1 MLNKK
6 KSIIFYKVCRQEL
19 CNLVRSEMK
28 QPYQNLFGLHTYFLF
43 VLSEA
48 MNIAL
53 KHRPSSFKD
62 LVGQDILVRVL
73 ENAFILNKIPQSIL
87 LSGSSGVGK
96 TTTARIIALCLNCSL
111 GPIFEPCGSCEN
123 CLAIKNSSHP
133 DVIEIDAA
141 SHTSI
146 DDIKVILGDICYS
159 PISSKFKV
167 YIIDEV
173 HMLSSSAFNAL
184 LKTLEEPP
192 SSVKFILAT
201 TEIKKIPITIIA
213 RCQRF
218 DLHNIPVAKIVERLN
233 DVAQKESYF
242 IEKGALELI
251 ARHSGNSM
259 RNALFLMNQAVLYS
273 KDGAIS
279 TKNVIDILGL
289 VDKDIIFDLLGAILE
304 GDLQKALSVFDKAIK
319 TANPLS
325 IFEGL
330 LQTIQLVCR
339 FLITKEID
347 NVVTEYEKNRIKDL
361 SIKKSLIFFSRL
373 WKVLLKGIQ
382 DIKTS
387 TCNDV
392 AAEMMLISLCYLSDL
407 PSPEQVIKKVLS
419 QNVEQGNRQGRP
431 VAPSPSVIQVAD
443 YSYPKKYV
451 EKPYSVIPVADYSDP
466 KKYVES
472 KQQPHS
478 VIPVR
483 DTGIHVENKQ
493 QNYDFDKILQLLRRS
508 NQIYLY
514 KQLCNNLQ
522 LIDCKPGY
530 LKLKA
535 VSKLDSNFC
544 NDLKNYLNQV
554 TQQEWVITVDT
565 GYINR
570 EVSNL
575 NYAPAVKDILD
586 TFKGA
591 KVVNIENKE

>member
-1 MLNKK
+1 
-6 KSIIFYKVCRQEL
+6 
-19 CNLVRSEMK
+19 
-28 QPYQNLFGLHTYFLF
+28 
-43 VLSEA
+43 

-233 DVAQKESYF
+233 DVAQKESYS

-279 TKNVIDILGL
+279 NKNVTDILGL

-330 LQTIQLVCR
+330 LQTIQLICR

-347 NVVTEYEKNRIKDL
+347 NAVTEHEKNRVKDL
-361 SIKKSLIFFSRL
+361 SIEKSLIFFSRL

-407 PSPEQVIKKVLS
+407 PSPEQVVKKILS
-419 QNVEQGNRQGRP
+419 QNAQPENTHNVGNEQ
-431 VAPSPSVIQVAD
+431 
-443 YSYPKKYV
+443 
-451 EKPYSVIPVADYSDP
+451 
-466 KKYVES
+466 
-472 KQQPHS
+472 
-478 VIPVR
+478 
-483 DTGIHVENKQ
+483 Q
-493 QNYDFDKILQLLRRS
+493 QNYDFDKVLQLLRRS

>member
-1 MLNKK
+1 
-6 KSIIFYKVCRQEL
+6 
-19 CNLVRSEMK
+19 
-28 QPYQNLFGLHTYFLF
+28 
-43 VLSEA
+43 

-233 DVAQKESYF
+233 DVAQKESYS

-279 TKNVIDILGL
+279 TKNVTDILGL

-304 GDLQKALSVFDKAIK
+304 GDLQKALSVFDKAVK

-347 NVVTEYEKNRIKDL
+347 NAVTEHEKNRIKDL
-361 SIKKSLIFFSRL
+361 SIKRSLIFFSRL
-373 WKVLLKGIQ
+373 WKMLLKGIQ

-407 PSPEQVIKKVLS
+407 PSPEQVVKKILS
-419 QNVEQGNRQGRP
+419 QNAQPENTRNVRNEQ
-431 VAPSPSVIQVAD
+431 
-443 YSYPKKYV
+443 
-451 EKPYSVIPVADYSDP
+451 
-466 KKYVES
+466 
-472 KQQPHS
+472 
-478 VIPVR
+478 
-483 DTGIHVENKQ
+483 Q
-493 QNYDFDKILQLLRRS
+493 QNYDFDKVLQLLRRS

-514 KQLCNNLQ
+514 KQLYNNLQ

-554 TQQEWVITVDT
+554 TQQEWVIAVDT

>member
-1 MLNKK
+1 
-6 KSIIFYKVCRQEL
+6 
-19 CNLVRSEMK
+19 
-28 QPYQNLFGLHTYFLF
+28 
-43 VLSEA
+43 

-146 DDIKVILGDICYS
+146 DDVKVILGDICYS

-233 DVAQKESYF
+233 DVAQKESYS

-347 NVVTEYEKNRIKDL
+347 NAVTEYEKNRIKDL

-407 PSPEQVIKKVLS
+407 PSPEQVVKKILS
-419 QNVEQGNRQGRP
+419 QNAQQGNT
-431 VAPSPSVIQVAD
+431 
-443 YSYPKKYV
+443 
-451 EKPYSVIPVADYSDP
+451 
-466 KKYVES
+466 
-472 KQQPHS
+472 HS
-478 VIPVR
+478 I
-483 DTGIHVENKQ
+483 GNEQQ
-493 QNYDFDKILQLLRRS
+493 QNYDFDKVLQLLRRS

>member
-1 MLNKK
+1 
-6 KSIIFYKVCRQEL
+6 
-19 CNLVRSEMK
+19 
-28 QPYQNLFGLHTYFLF
+28 
-43 VLSEA
+43 

-233 DVAQKESYF
+233 DVAQKESYS

-279 TKNVIDILGL
+279 TKNVTDILGL

-304 GDLQKALSVFDKAIK
+304 GDLQKALSVFDKAVK

-347 NVVTEYEKNRIKDL
+347 NAVTEHEKNRIKDL
-361 SIKKSLIFFSRL
+361 SIKRSLIFFSRL
-373 WKVLLKGIQ
+373 WKMLLKGIQ

-407 PSPEQVIKKVLS
+407 PSPEQVVKKILS
-419 QNVEQGNRQGRP
+419 QNAQPENTRNVRNEQ
-431 VAPSPSVIQVAD
+431 
-443 YSYPKKYV
+443 
-451 EKPYSVIPVADYSDP
+451 
-466 KKYVES
+466 
-472 KQQPHS
+472 
-478 VIPVR
+478 
-483 DTGIHVENKQ
+483 Q
-493 QNYDFDKILQLLRRS
+493 QNYDFDKVLQLLRRS

-514 KQLCNNLQ
+514 KQLYNNLQ

-554 TQQEWVITVDT
+554 TQQEWVIAVDT

-575 NYAPAVKDILD
+575 NYAPAVKGILD

>member
-1 MLNKK
+1 
-6 KSIIFYKVCRQEL
+6 
-19 CNLVRSEMK
+19 
-28 QPYQNLFGLHTYFLF
+28 
-43 VLSEA
+43 

-53 KHRPSSFKD
+53 KYRPSSFKD
-62 LVGQDILVRVL
+62 LVGQDILVRIL
-73 ENAFILNKIPQSIL
+73 ENAFTLNKIPQSIL

-111 GPIFEPCGSCEN
+111 GPTFEPCGSCEN
-123 CLAIKNSSHP
+123 CLAIKSSSHP

-173 HMLSSSAFNAL
+173 HMLSNSAFNAL

-218 DLHNIPVAKIVERLN
+218 DLHNVPIAKIVERLN
-233 DVAQKESYF
+233 DVAQKENYS
-242 IEKGALELI
+242 IEKGASELI
-251 ARHSGNSM
+251 AHHSGNSM

-273 KDGAIS
+273 KDGTIS
-279 TKNVIDILGL
+279 TTNVIDILGL
-289 VDKDIIFDLLGAILE
+289 VDKDIIFDLLEAILG
-304 GDLQKALSVFDKAIK
+304 GDVQKALMVFDKVVE
-319 TANPLS
+319 TANPLN
-325 IFEGL
+325 IFEDL

-347 NVVTEYEKNRIKDL
+347 SAVAEYEKNRIRDL
-361 SIKKSLIFFSRL
+361 SIKKPLIFFSRL

-382 DIKTS
+382 DIKAS

-407 PSPEQVIKKVLS
+407 PSPEQVVKKILS
-419 QNVEQGNRQGRP
+419 QNL
-431 VAPSPSVIQVAD
+431 
-443 YSYPKKYV
+443 
-451 EKPYSVIPVADYSDP
+451 
-466 KKYVES
+466 
-472 KQQPHS
+472 QQ
-478 VIPVR
+478 R
-483 DTGIHVENKQ
+483 NTRNAENAQQ
-493 QNYDFDKILQLLRRS
+493 QNYDFDKVLQLLRQS

-514 KQLCNNLQ
+514 KQLCSNLQ

-544 NDLKNYLNQV
+544 NDLKNYLNQA
-554 TQQEWVITVDT
+554 TRQEWVVTIDVN
-565 GYINR
+565 YINR

-575 NYAPAVKDILD
+575 NYAPAVRDILD

-591 KVVNIENKE
+591 KVVNIENRE

>member
-1 MLNKK
+1 
-6 KSIIFYKVCRQEL
+6 
-19 CNLVRSEMK
+19 
-28 QPYQNLFGLHTYFLF
+28 
-43 VLSEA
+43 

-233 DVAQKESYF
+233 DVAQKESYS

-279 TKNVIDILGL
+279 TKNVTDILGL

-330 LQTIQLVCR
+330 LQTIQLICR

-347 NVVTEYEKNRIKDL
+347 NAVTEHEKNRVKDL
-361 SIKKSLIFFSRL
+361 SIEKSLIFFSRL

-407 PSPEQVIKKVLS
+407 PSPEQVVKKILS
-419 QNVEQGNRQGRP
+419 QNAQPENTHNVGNEQ
-431 VAPSPSVIQVAD
+431 
-443 YSYPKKYV
+443 
-451 EKPYSVIPVADYSDP
+451 
-466 KKYVES
+466 
-472 KQQPHS
+472 
-478 VIPVR
+478 
-483 DTGIHVENKQ
+483 Q
-493 QNYDFDKILQLLRRS
+493 QNYDFDKVLQLLRRS

>member
-1 MLNKK
+1 
-6 KSIIFYKVCRQEL
+6 
-19 CNLVRSEMK
+19 
-28 QPYQNLFGLHTYFLF
+28 
-43 VLSEA
+43 

-233 DVAQKESYF
+233 NVAQKESYS
-242 IEKGALELI
+242 IGKGALELI

-279 TKNVIDILGL
+279 TKNVTDILGL

-347 NVVTEYEKNRIKDL
+347 NAVTEHEKNRIKDL
-361 SIKKSLIFFSRL
+361 SIKRSLIFFSRL
-373 WKVLLKGIQ
+373 WKMLLKGIQ

-407 PSPEQVIKKVLS
+407 PSPEQVVKKILS
-419 QNVEQGNRQGRP
+419 QNTQPENTRNVRNEQ
-431 VAPSPSVIQVAD
+431 
-443 YSYPKKYV
+443 
-451 EKPYSVIPVADYSDP
+451 
-466 KKYVES
+466 
-472 KQQPHS
+472 
-478 VIPVR
+478 
-483 DTGIHVENKQ
+483 Q
-493 QNYDFDKILQLLRRS
+493 QNYDFDKVLQLLRRS

>member
-1 MLNKK
+1 
-6 KSIIFYKVCRQEL
+6 
-19 CNLVRSEMK
+19 
-28 QPYQNLFGLHTYFLF
+28 
-43 VLSEA
+43 

-53 KHRPSSFKD
+53 KYRPSSFKD
-62 LVGQDILVRVL
+62 LVGQDILVRIL
-73 ENAFILNKIPQSIL
+73 ENAFTLNKIPQSIL
-87 LSGSSGVGK
+87 LSGSSGIGK

-111 GPIFEPCGSCEN
+111 GPTFEPCGSCTS

-133 DVIEIDAA
+133 DVVEIDAA
-141 SHTSI
+141 SHTSVE
-146 DDIKVILGDICYS
+146 DVRAILGDICYL

-173 HMLSSSAFNAL
+173 HMLSSNAFNAL

-201 TEIKKIPITIIA
+201 TEIKKIPITVIA

-218 DLHNIPVAKIVERLN
+218 DLHNIPSAKIMERLN
-233 DVAQKESYF
+233 DIAQKENYF
-242 IEKGALELI
+242 IEKEASGLI
-251 ARHSGNSM
+251 AHHCNHSM

-273 KDGAIS
+273 KDGTIS
-279 TKNVIDILGL
+279 TQSVKDILGL
-289 VDKDIIFDLLGAILE
+289 VDRNVIFDLLEAVLDS
-304 GDLQKALSVFDKAIK
+304 DLQKALLVFDNVVK
-319 TANPLS
+319 TANPLN
-325 IFEGL
+325 IFEDL
-330 LQTIQLVCR
+330 LQTIQLICR

-347 NVVTEYEKNRIKDL
+347 TEYEKSRVKDL
-361 SIKKSLIFFSRL
+361 SAKKSLIFFSRL

-382 DIKTS
+382 DIKVS

-407 PSPEQVIKKVLS
+407 PSPEQVIKKILS

-431 VAPSPSVIQVAD
+431 VAPSPSVI
-443 YSYPKKYV
+443 
-451 EKPYSVIPVADYSDP
+451 PVC
-466 KKYVES
+466 
-472 KQQPHS
+472 
-478 VIPVR
+478 
-483 DTGIHVENKQ
+483 DTGIHVKNKQ

-514 KQLCNNLQ
+514 KQLCSNLQ
-522 LIDCKPGY
+522 LIDCKFGY

-535 VSKLDSNFC
+535 VSNLNSNFC
-544 NDLKNYLNQV
+544 NDLKSYLNQA
-554 TQQEWVITVDT
+554 TNQEWVIIVDT
-565 GYINR
+565 SYMNR

-575 NYAPAVKDILD
+575 NYAPAVKDILN

>member
-1 MLNKK
+1 
-6 KSIIFYKVCRQEL
+6 
-19 CNLVRSEMK
+19 
-28 QPYQNLFGLHTYFLF
+28 
-43 VLSEA
+43 

-184 LKTLEEPP
+184 LKTIEEPP

-233 DVAQKESYF
+233 DVAQKESYS

-279 TKNVIDILGL
+279 TKNVTDILGL

-304 GDLQKALSVFDKAIK
+304 GDLQKALSVFDKAVK

-347 NVVTEYEKNRIKDL
+347 NAVTEHEKNRIKDL
-361 SIKKSLIFFSRL
+361 SIKRSLIFFSRL
-373 WKVLLKGIQ
+373 WKMLLKGIQ

-407 PSPEQVIKKVLS
+407 PSPEQVVKKILS
-419 QNVEQGNRQGRP
+419 QNAQPENTRNVRNEQ
-431 VAPSPSVIQVAD
+431 
-443 YSYPKKYV
+443 
-451 EKPYSVIPVADYSDP
+451 
-466 KKYVES
+466 
-472 KQQPHS
+472 
-478 VIPVR
+478 
-483 DTGIHVENKQ
+483 Q
-493 QNYDFDKILQLLRRS
+493 QNYDFDKVLQLLRRS

-514 KQLCNNLQ
+514 KQLYNNLQ

-554 TQQEWVITVDT
+554 TQQEWVVVVDT

>member
-1 MLNKK
+1 
-6 KSIIFYKVCRQEL
+6 
-19 CNLVRSEMK
+19 
-28 QPYQNLFGLHTYFLF
+28 
-43 VLSEA
+43 

-173 HMLSSSAFNAL
+173 HILSSSAFNAL

-233 DVAQKESYF
+233 DVAQKESYS

-279 TKNVIDILGL
+279 TKNVTDILGL

-330 LQTIQLVCR
+330 LQTIQLICR

-347 NVVTEYEKNRIKDL
+347 NAVTEHEKNRVKDL
-361 SIKKSLIFFSRL
+361 SIEKSLIFFSRL

-407 PSPEQVIKKVLS
+407 PSPEQVVKKILS
-419 QNVEQGNRQGRP
+419 QNAQPENTHNVGNEQ
-431 VAPSPSVIQVAD
+431 
-443 YSYPKKYV
+443 
-451 EKPYSVIPVADYSDP
+451 
-466 KKYVES
+466 
-472 KQQPHS
+472 
-478 VIPVR
+478 
-483 DTGIHVENKQ
+483 Q
-493 QNYDFDKILQLLRRS
+493 QNYDFDKVLQLLRRS

>member
-1 MLNKK
+1 
-6 KSIIFYKVCRQEL
+6 
-19 CNLVRSEMK
+19 
-28 QPYQNLFGLHTYFLF
+28 
-43 VLSEA
+43 

-146 DDIKVILGDICYS
+146 DDVKVILGDICYS

-233 DVAQKESYF
+233 DVAQKESYY

-347 NVVTEYEKNRIKDL
+347 NAVTEYEKKRIKDL

-387 TCNDV
+387 TCNDIS
-392 AAEMMLISLCYLSDL
+392 AEMMLISLCYLSDL
-407 PSPEQVIKKVLS
+407 PSPEQVVKKILS
-419 QNVEQGNRQGRP
+419 QNAQQGNT
-431 VAPSPSVIQVAD
+431 
-443 YSYPKKYV
+443 
-451 EKPYSVIPVADYSDP
+451 
-466 KKYVES
+466 
-472 KQQPHS
+472 HS
-478 VIPVR
+478 I
-483 DTGIHVENKQ
+483 GNEQQ
-493 QNYDFDKILQLLRRS
+493 QNYDFDKVLQLLRRS

-514 KQLCNNLQ
+514 KQLCHNLQ

-570 EVSNL
+570 KVSNL

>member
-1 MLNKK
+1 
-6 KSIIFYKVCRQEL
+6 
-19 CNLVRSEMK
+19 
-28 QPYQNLFGLHTYFLF
+28 
-43 VLSEA
+43 

-347 NVVTEYEKNRIKDL
+347 NAVTEYEKNRIKDL

-407 PSPEQVIKKVLS
+407 PSPEQVVKKILS
-419 QNVEQGNRQGRP
+419 QNAQQRNMHNVGNEQ
-431 VAPSPSVIQVAD
+431 
-443 YSYPKKYV
+443 
-451 EKPYSVIPVADYSDP
+451 
-466 KKYVES
+466 
-472 KQQPHS
+472 
-478 VIPVR
+478 
-483 DTGIHVENKQ
+483 Q
-493 QNYDFDKILQLLRRS
+493 QNYDFDKVLQLLRRS

-570 EVSNL
+570 KVSNL
-575 NYAPAVKDILD
+575 NYVPAVKDILD

>member
-1 MLNKK
+1 
-6 KSIIFYKVCRQEL
+6 
-19 CNLVRSEMK
+19 
-28 QPYQNLFGLHTYFLF
+28 
-43 VLSEA
+43 

-233 DVAQKESYF
+233 DVAQKESYS

-279 TKNVIDILGL
+279 TKNVTDILGL

-304 GDLQKALSVFDKAIK
+304 GDLQKALSVFDKAVK

-347 NVVTEYEKNRIKDL
+347 NAVTEHEKNRIKDL
-361 SIKKSLIFFSRL
+361 SIKRSLIFFSRL
-373 WKVLLKGIQ
+373 WKMLLKGIQ

-407 PSPEQVIKKVLS
+407 PSPEQVVKKILS
-419 QNVEQGNRQGRP
+419 QNAQPENTRNVRNEQ
-431 VAPSPSVIQVAD
+431 
-443 YSYPKKYV
+443 
-451 EKPYSVIPVADYSDP
+451 
-466 KKYVES
+466 
-472 KQQPHS
+472 
-478 VIPVR
+478 
-483 DTGIHVENKQ
+483 Q
-493 QNYDFDKILQLLRRS
+493 QNYDFDKVLQLLRRS

-544 NDLKNYLNQV
+544 NDLKNYLSQV
-554 TQQEWVITVDT
+554 TQQEWVIAVDT

>member
-1 MLNKK
+1 MFDVFHMARQVMLSCMK
-6 KSIIFYKVCRQEL
+6 KSR
-19 CNLVRSEMK
+19 VRAA
-28 QPYQNLFGLHTYFLF
+28 
-43 VLSEA
+43 A

-233 DVAQKESYF
+233 DVAQKESYS

-259 RNALFLMNQAVLYS
+259 RNALFLMNQAVLHS

-279 TKNVIDILGL
+279 TKNVTDILGL

-304 GDLQKALSVFDKAIK
+304 GDLQEALSVFDKAIK

-347 NVVTEYEKNRIKDL
+347 NAVTG
-361 SIKKSLIFFSRL
+361 L

-407 PSPEQVIKKVLS
+407 PSPEQ
-419 QNVEQGNRQGRP
+419 
-431 VAPSPSVIQVAD
+431 
-443 YSYPKKYV
+443 
-451 EKPYSVIPVADYSDP
+451 
-466 KKYVES
+466 
-472 KQQPHS
+472 
-478 VIPVR
+478 
-483 DTGIHVENKQ
+483 
-493 QNYDFDKILQLLRRS
+493 
-508 NQIYLY
+508 
-514 KQLCNNLQ
+514 
-522 LIDCKPGY
+522 
-530 LKLKA
+530 
-535 VSKLDSNFC
+535 LDSNFC
-544 NDLKNYLNQV
+544 NDLKNHLNQV

-586 TFKGA
+586 TFRGA

>member
-6 KSIIFYKVCRQEL
+6 KSIIFYKVCRQKL

-146 DDIKVILGDICYS
+146 DDVKVILGDICYS

-233 DVAQKESYF
+233 DVAQKESYS

-347 NVVTEYEKNRIKDL
+347 NAVTEYEKNRIKDL

-407 PSPEQVIKKVLS
+407 PSPEQVVKKILS
-419 QNVEQGNRQGRP
+419 QNAQQGNT
-431 VAPSPSVIQVAD
+431 
-443 YSYPKKYV
+443 
-451 EKPYSVIPVADYSDP
+451 
-466 KKYVES
+466 
-472 KQQPHS
+472 HS
-478 VIPVR
+478 I
-483 DTGIHVENKQ
+483 GNEQQ
-493 QNYDFDKILQLLRRS
+493 QNYDFDKVLQLLRRS

-522 LIDCKPGY
+522 LIDCEPGY

>member
-1 MLNKK
+1 
-6 KSIIFYKVCRQEL
+6 
-19 CNLVRSEMK
+19 MK
-28 QPYQNLFGLHTYFLF
+28 QPYQNLFGLHTHFLF

-146 DDIKVILGDICYS
+146 DDVKVILGDICYS

-233 DVAQKESYF
+233 DVAQKESYS

-347 NVVTEYEKNRIKDL
+347 NAVTEYEKNRIKDL

-407 PSPEQVIKKVLS
+407 PSPEQVVKKILS
-419 QNVEQGNRQGRP
+419 QNAQQGNT
-431 VAPSPSVIQVAD
+431 
-443 YSYPKKYV
+443 
-451 EKPYSVIPVADYSDP
+451 
-466 KKYVES
+466 
-472 KQQPHS
+472 HS
-478 VIPVR
+478 I
-483 DTGIHVENKQ
+483 GNGQQ
-493 QNYDFDKILQLLRRS
+493 QNYDFDKVLQLLRRS

>member
-1 MLNKK
+1 
-6 KSIIFYKVCRQEL
+6 
-19 CNLVRSEMK
+19 
-28 QPYQNLFGLHTYFLF
+28 
-43 VLSEA
+43 

-53 KHRPSSFKD
+53 KYRPSSFKD
-62 LVGQDILVRVL
+62 LVGQDILVRIL
-73 ENAFILNKIPQSIL
+73 ENAFTLNKIPQSIL
-87 LSGSSGVGK
+87 LSGSSGIGK

-111 GPIFEPCGSCEN
+111 GPTFEPCGLCAN

-133 DVIEIDAA
+133 DVVEIDAA

-146 DDIKVILGDICYS
+146 EDVRVILGDICYL

-218 DLHNIPVAKIVERLN
+218 DLHNIPAAKIVGRLN
-233 DVAQKESYF
+233 DIAQRENYF
-242 IEKGALELI
+242 IEKEASELI
-251 ARHSGNSM
+251 AHHCSNSM

-273 KDGAIS
+273 KDGTIS
-279 TKNVIDILGL
+279 TQSVTDILGL
-289 VDKDIIFDLLGAILE
+289 VDRNVIFDLLEAVLDS
-304 GDLQKALSVFDKAIK
+304 DLQKALSVFDNAVK
-319 TANPLS
+319 TANSLN
-325 IFEGL
+325 IFEDL

-347 NVVTEYEKNRIKDL
+347 TECEKSRVKDL
-361 SIKKSLIFFSRL
+361 STKKSLIFFSRL
-373 WKVLLKGIQ
+373 WKVLLKSIQ
-382 DIKTS
+382 DIKVS
-387 TCNDV
+387 TCNEV

-419 QNVEQGNRQGRP
+419 QSIQQGNTRNIGN
-431 VAPSPSVIQVAD
+431 
-443 YSYPKKYV
+443 
-451 EKPYSVIPVADYSDP
+451 
-466 KKYVES
+466 
-472 KQQPHS
+472 KQ
-478 VIPVR
+478 
-483 DTGIHVENKQ
+483 Q
-493 QNYDFDKILQLLRRS
+493 QNYDFDKVLQLLRQS

-514 KQLCNNLQ
+514 KQLCSNLQ

-535 VSKLDSNFC
+535 VSKLNSNFC
-544 NDLKNYLNQV
+544 NDLKNYLNQA
-554 TQQEWVITVDT
+554 TKQEWVIIVDT
-565 GYINR
+565 SYMNR

-575 NYAPAVKDILD
+575 NYAPAVKGILD

-591 KVVNIENKE
+591 KVVNVENKE

>member
-1 MLNKK
+1 
-6 KSIIFYKVCRQEL
+6 
-19 CNLVRSEMK
+19 
-28 QPYQNLFGLHTYFLF
+28 
-43 VLSEA
+43 

-62 LVGQDILVRVL
+62 LIGQDILVRVL

-233 DVAQKESYF
+233 DVAQKESYS

-279 TKNVIDILGL
+279 TKNVTDILGL

-304 GDLQKALSVFDKAIK
+304 GDLQKALSVFDKAVK

-330 LQTIQLVCR
+330 LQTIQLACR

-347 NVVTEYEKNRIKDL
+347 NAVTEHEKNRIKDL
-361 SIKKSLIFFSRL
+361 SIKRSLIFFSRL
-373 WKVLLKGIQ
+373 WKMLLKGIQ

-407 PSPEQVIKKVLS
+407 PSPEQVVKKILS
-419 QNVEQGNRQGRP
+419 QNAQPENTRNVRNEQ
-431 VAPSPSVIQVAD
+431 
-443 YSYPKKYV
+443 
-451 EKPYSVIPVADYSDP
+451 
-466 KKYVES
+466 
-472 KQQPHS
+472 
-478 VIPVR
+478 
-483 DTGIHVENKQ
+483 Q
-493 QNYDFDKILQLLRRS
+493 QNYDFDKVLQLLRRS

-514 KQLCNNLQ
+514 KQLYNNLQ

-554 TQQEWVITVDT
+554 TQQEWVIAVDT

-575 NYAPAVKDILD
+575 NYAPAVKDVLD

>member
-1 MLNKK
+1 
-6 KSIIFYKVCRQEL
+6 
-19 CNLVRSEMK
+19 
-28 QPYQNLFGLHTYFLF
+28 
-43 VLSEA
+43 
-48 MNIAL
+48 MNITL
-53 KHRPSSFKD
+53 KYRPSSFKD
-62 LVGQDILVRVL
+62 LVGQDVLVRIL
-73 ENAFILNKIPQSIL
+73 ENAFALNKIPQSIL
-87 LSGSSGVGK
+87 LSGSSGIGK

-141 SHTSI
+141 SHTSVE
-146 DDIKVILGDICYS
+146 DIKVILGDICYS

-192 SSVKFILAT
+192 SSVRFILAT

-218 DLHNIPVAKIVERLN
+218 DLYNIPAAKIVERLN
-233 DVAQKESYF
+233 DVAQKENYL
-242 IEKGALELI
+242 IESGASELI
-251 ARHSGNSM
+251 AHHCGNSM

-273 KDGAIS
+273 KNGTIS
-279 TKNVIDILGL
+279 IKSVIEILGL
-289 VDKDIIFDLLGAILE
+289 VDKDIVFDLLEATLN
-304 GDLQKALSVFDKAIK
+304 GDLQKALSVFDKAAN
-319 TANPLS
+319 TANPIS

-330 LQTIQLVCR
+330 LQTIQLICR
-339 FLITKEID
+339 YLITKEID
-347 NVVTEYEKNRIKDL
+347 SSVTECEKNRIQDL
-361 SIKKSLIFFSRL
+361 GTKKSLIFFSRM

-382 DIKTS
+382 DIKAS
-387 TCNDV
+387 TCNDI

-407 PSPEQVIKKVLS
+407 PSPEQVVKKVLA
-419 QNVEQGNRQGRP
+419 QNTQQRSTHN
-431 VAPSPSVIQVAD
+431 I
-443 YSYPKKYV
+443 
-451 EKPYSVIPVADYSDP
+451 
-466 KKYVES
+466 ES
-472 KQQPHS
+472 AQHK
-478 VIPVR
+478 
-483 DTGIHVENKQ
+483 
-493 QNYDFDKILQLLRRS
+493 NYDFDKILQLLRQN

-514 KQLCNNLQ
+514 KQLCSNLQ
-522 LIDCKPGY
+522 LVSCKPGY

-535 VSKLDSNFC
+535 VSQLGGNFC
-544 NDLKNYLNQV
+544 NDLKNYLHQV

-565 GYINR
+565 CYINR

-575 NYAPAVKDILD
+575 NYAPEVKDVLD

>member
-1 MLNKK
+1 
-6 KSIIFYKVCRQEL
+6 
-19 CNLVRSEMK
+19 
-28 QPYQNLFGLHTYFLF
+28 
-43 VLSEA
+43 

-233 DVAQKESYF
+233 DVAQKESYS

-279 TKNVIDILGL
+279 TKNVTDILGL

-325 IFEGL
+325 VFEGL
-330 LQTIQLVCR
+330 LQTIQLICR

-347 NVVTEYEKNRIKDL
+347 SAVTEYEKNRIKDL
-361 SIKKSLIFFSRL
+361 SIKRSLIFFSRL

-382 DIKTS
+382 DIKAS

-407 PSPEQVIKKVLS
+407 PSPEQVVKKILS
-419 QNVEQGNRQGRP
+419 QSVQQGNT
-431 VAPSPSVIQVAD
+431 
-443 YSYPKKYV
+443 
-451 EKPYSVIPVADYSDP
+451 
-466 KKYVES
+466 
-472 KQQPHS
+472 HS
-478 VIPVR
+478 I
-483 DTGIHVENKQ
+483 GNEQQ
-493 QNYDFDKILQLLRRS
+493 QNYDFDKVLQLLRRS

-514 KQLCNNLQ
+514 KQLCSNLQ

-554 TQQEWVITVDT
+554 TQQEWVVIVDT
-565 GYINR
+565 SYINR

>member
-1 MLNKK
+1 
-6 KSIIFYKVCRQEL
+6 
-19 CNLVRSEMK
+19 
-28 QPYQNLFGLHTYFLF
+28 
-43 VLSEA
+43 

-233 DVAQKESYF
+233 DVAQKESYS

-259 RNALFLMNQAVLYS
+259 RNALFLMNQAVLHS

-279 TKNVIDILGL
+279 TKNVTDILGL

-304 GDLQKALSVFDKAIK
+304 GDLQEALSVFDKAIK
-319 TANPLS
+319 TANPIS

-347 NVVTEYEKNRIKDL
+347 NAVTEYEKNRIKNL

-419 QNVEQGNRQGRP
+419 QNVEQRNRQGRP
-431 VAPSPSVIQVAD
+431 VAPSPSVIPVAD
-443 YSYPKKYV
+443 YSDPKKYV
-451 EKPYSVIPVADYSDP
+451 EKPHSVIPVADYSDP

>member
-1 MLNKK
+1 
-6 KSIIFYKVCRQEL
+6 
-19 CNLVRSEMK
+19 
-28 QPYQNLFGLHTYFLF
+28 
-43 VLSEA
+43 

-53 KHRPSSFKD
+53 KYRPSSFKD
-62 LVGQDILVRVL
+62 LVGQDILVRIL
-73 ENAFILNKIPQSIL
+73 ENAFTLNKIPQSIL

-111 GPIFEPCGSCEN
+111 GPTFEPCESCQN

-141 SHTSI
+141 SHTSVE
-146 DDIKVILGDICYS
+146 DIKVILGDICYS

-218 DLHNIPVAKIVERLN
+218 DLHNIPAAKIVERLN
-233 DVAQKESYF
+233 DIAQKENYL
-242 IEKGALELI
+242 IENRASELI
-251 ARHSGNSM
+251 AHHSGNSM

-273 KDGAIS
+273 KDGTIS
-279 TKNVIDILGL
+279 TKSVTDILGL
-289 VDKDIIFDLLGAILE
+289 VDKDIIFDLLGAVLDS
-304 GDLQKALSVFDKAIK
+304 DLQKALSVFDRAVK

-330 LQTIQLVCR
+330 LQVIQLICR

-347 NVVTEYEKNRIKDL
+347 SSVLECEKSRIKDL
-361 SIKKSLIFFSRL
+361 SAKKSLVFFSRL
-373 WKVLLKGIQ
+373 WKVLLKGVQ
-382 DIKTS
+382 DIKAS
-387 TCNDV
+387 TCNDI
-392 AAEMMLISLCYLSDL
+392 AAEMILISLCYLSDL
-407 PSPEQVIKKVLS
+407 PSPEQVVKKILT
-419 QNVEQGNRQGRP
+419 QNIQQGN
-431 VAPSPSVIQVAD
+431 
-443 YSYPKKYV
+443 K
-451 EKPYSVIPVADYSDP
+451 
-466 KKYVES
+466 
-472 KQQPHS
+472 HS
-478 VIPVR
+478 A
-483 DTGIHVENKQ
+483 ENKQ
-493 QNYDFDKILQLLRRS
+493 QRNYDFDKILQLLRQN

-514 KQLCNNLQ
+514 KQLCSNLQ
-522 LIDCKPGY
+522 LMDCKPGY

-535 VSKLDSNFC
+535 VSQLDSNFC
-544 NDLKNYLNQV
+544 SSLKNYLDQA
-554 TQQEWVITVDT
+554 TKQEWVIAVDE
-565 GYINR
+565 GNINR
-570 EVSNL
+570 AVSNL

-591 KVVNIENKE
+591 KVVDIENKE

>member
-1 MLNKK
+1 
-6 KSIIFYKVCRQEL
+6 
-19 CNLVRSEMK
+19 
-28 QPYQNLFGLHTYFLF
+28 
-43 VLSEA
+43 

-233 DVAQKESYF
+233 DVAQKESYS

-279 TKNVIDILGL
+279 TKNVTDILGL

-319 TANPLS
+319 TATPLS

-347 NVVTEYEKNRIKDL
+347 NAVTEYEKNRIEDL
-361 SIKKSLIFFSRL
+361 SIKRSLIFFSRL

-382 DIKTS
+382 DIKAS

-407 PSPEQVIKKVLS
+407 PSPEQVVKKILS
-419 QNVEQGNRQGRP
+419 QNAQQRNTHNVGNEQ
-431 VAPSPSVIQVAD
+431 
-443 YSYPKKYV
+443 
-451 EKPYSVIPVADYSDP
+451 
-466 KKYVES
+466 
-472 KQQPHS
+472 
-478 VIPVR
+478 
-483 DTGIHVENKQ
+483 Q
-493 QNYDFDKILQLLRRS
+493 QNYDFDKVLQLLRRS

-575 NYAPAVKDILD
+575 NYAPAVKDVLD

>member
-1 MLNKK
+1 
-6 KSIIFYKVCRQEL
+6 
-19 CNLVRSEMK
+19 
-28 QPYQNLFGLHTYFLF
+28 
-43 VLSEA
+43 

-233 DVAQKESYF
+233 DVAQKESYS

-259 RNALFLMNQAVLYS
+259 RNALFLMNQAVLHS

-279 TKNVIDILGL
+279 TKNVTDILGL

-304 GDLQKALSVFDKAIK
+304 GDLQEALSVFDKAIK

-347 NVVTEYEKNRIKDL
+347 NAVTEYEKNRIKDL

-431 VAPSPSVIQVAD
+431 VAPSH
-443 YSYPKKYV
+443 
-451 EKPYSVIPVADYSDP
+451 SVIPVADYSDP

-478 VIPVR
+478 VIPVADYSDPKKYVESKQQPHSVIPVL

>member
-1 MLNKK
+1 
-6 KSIIFYKVCRQEL
+6 
-19 CNLVRSEMK
+19 
-28 QPYQNLFGLHTYFLF
+28 
-43 VLSEA
+43 

-233 DVAQKESYF
+233 DVAQKESYS

-279 TKNVIDILGL
+279 IKNVTDILGL

-330 LQTIQLVCR
+330 LQTIQLICR

-347 NVVTEYEKNRIKDL
+347 NAVTEHEKNRVKDL
-361 SIKKSLIFFSRL
+361 SIEKSLIFFSRL

-407 PSPEQVIKKVLS
+407 PSPEQVVKKILS
-419 QNVEQGNRQGRP
+419 QNAQPENTHNVGNEQ
-431 VAPSPSVIQVAD
+431 
-443 YSYPKKYV
+443 
-451 EKPYSVIPVADYSDP
+451 
-466 KKYVES
+466 
-472 KQQPHS
+472 
-478 VIPVR
+478 
-483 DTGIHVENKQ
+483 Q
-493 QNYDFDKILQLLRRS
+493 QNYDFDKVLQLLRRS